1 MANIIEELKKTIQN
15 FGYIRQY
22 VAKLEEELEEKHS
35 KAAVAAA
42 RLKYYENANSP
53 PSLQYRADKRKS
65 GGRAEGEQTST
76 GSTRKAGS
84 QAGHKGVS
92 SKCNPDIITHHI

>member
-1 MANIIEELKKTIQN
+1 MSNIIEELRKIIQD

-22 VAKLEEELEEKHS
+22 VAKLEEKHS

-42 RLKYYENANSP
+42 RLKYYENVNSP

-65 GGRAEGEQTST
+65 GKLRK
-76 GSTRKAGS
+76 GSR
-84 QAGHKGVS
+84 QVLD
-92 SKCNPDIITHHI
+92 P